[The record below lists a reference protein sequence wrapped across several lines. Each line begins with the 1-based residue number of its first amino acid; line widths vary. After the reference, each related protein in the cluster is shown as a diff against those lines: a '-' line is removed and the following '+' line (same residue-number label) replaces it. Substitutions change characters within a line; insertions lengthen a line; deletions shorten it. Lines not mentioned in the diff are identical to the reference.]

1 MILNPFSVNYYP
13 VVADVGDERD
23 FLYEKKDKELREKVD
38 LRNYASR
45 VRNQAHLRS
54 CSGEAVVAAYE
65 ILLKK
70 EYPEKYADL
79 SSLFVYHNARLFE
92 SRRPLVDS
100 GVYIRDAIRAVKQF
114 GICAE
119 SVWPYNTQYFSATP
133 TEESY
138 KDAKTRT
145 IDSYYKCSDFED
157 ILDALNN
164 DVPVVT
170 AIKTYSNFNSLG
182 WNGSSELILP
192 GPRDIDIGGHA
203 VALVGYNKETERFIA
218 KNSFGPLWG
227 DKGYFY
233 IPFDSAERVFVDSW
247 IFEIKL
253 LD

>member
-1 MILNPFSVNYYP
+1 MNNFFVNYYP
-13 VVADVGDERD
+13 VVADQGDHRD
-23 FLYEKKDKELREKVD
+23 FLYEKKDKELQEEVD
-38 LRNYASR
+38 LRSYVSR

-54 CSGEAVVAAYE
+54 CSAEALVAAYE

-70 EYPEKYADL
+70 QYPEKYTDL
-79 SSLFVYHNARLFE
+79 SALFVYHNARLFE

-114 GICAE
+114 GVCAE
-119 SVWPYNTQYFSATP
+119 SVWPYNTLNLSITP

-138 KDAKTRT
+138 IDARTRT
-145 IDSYYKCSDFED
+145 IDSYYKCRDFED

-170 AIKTYSNFNSLG
+170 AIKTYSNFSRLG
-182 WNGSSELILP
+182 WTGTSKLTLP
-192 GPRDIDIGGHA
+192 ESRDLNMGGHS
-203 VALVGYNKETERFIA
+203 VALVGYNRQTQQLIA

-227 DKGYFY
+227 DRGYFY
-233 IPFDSAERVFVDSW
+233 IPFEYAEDGFLDSW
-247 IFEIKL
+247 IFEIEL

>member
-1 MILNPFSVNYYP
+1 MNNFSINYYP
-13 VVADVGDERD
+13 VVRDPGDHRD
-23 FLYEKKDKELREKVD
+23 FLYEKKDNELKEQVD
-38 LRNYASR
+38 LREYSGK

-54 CSGEAVVAAYE
+54 CSSEALISAYE

-70 EYPEKYADL
+70 EYPEKYTDL
-79 SSLFVYHNARLFE
+79 SSLFVYHNARLYE

-100 GVYIRDAIRAVKQF
+100 GVYIRDAIRAVKHF

-119 SVWPYNTQYFSATP
+119 SVWPYNASYFSANP
-133 TEESY
+133 TESSY
-138 KDAKTRT
+138 EDAKKRT
-145 IDSYYKCSDFED
+145 IGSYYKCRDFED

-170 AIKTYSNFNSLG
+170 AIRTYSNFNLLG
-182 WNGSSELILP
+182 WNGSSELLLP
-192 GPRDIDIGGHA
+192 SDRDLLTGGHS
-203 VALVGYNKETERFIA
+203 VALVGYDRKKEKLIA

-233 IPFDSAERVFVDSW
+233 IPFEYVERGFMDSW

>member
-1 MILNPFSVNYYP
+1 MNNFSINYYP
-13 VVADVGDERD
+13 VVADVSDHRD
-23 FLYEKKDKELREKVD
+23 FLYEKKDNDLQEVVD
-38 LRNYASR
+38 LRKYASR

-54 CSGEAVVAAYE
+54 CSGEALVAAYE

-70 EYPEKYADL
+70 EYPEKYTDL

-92 SRRPLVDS
+92 TRRPLLDS
-100 GVYIRDAIRAVKQF
+100 GVYIRDAIRAVKKF

-119 SVWPYNTQYFSATP
+119 SVWPYNTQYLSITP

-145 IDSYYKCSDFED
+145 IDSYYKCRDFED

-170 AIKTYSNFNSLG
+170 AIKTYSNFTKLG
-182 WNGSSELILP
+182 WTGTSKLTLP
-192 GPRDIDIGGHA
+192 ESKDLDIGGHA
-203 VALVGYNKETERFIA
+203 VALVGYNTETKELIA

-233 IPFDSAERVFVDSW
+233 IPFEYAERGFMDSW
-247 IFEIKL
+247 IFEIEL